1 VNLHNSLLTALIY
14 SASAPLNSESLDHI
28 NGGLKPRSRRRL
40 LAHEKDVE
48 VPRLRR
54 WAVDMGRQERERV
67 RGTAGAAAR
76 GAGRGKRGDVAGTP
90 GLRSEIRSERGVRLM
105 KERGSELSSLF

>member
-1 VNLHNSLLTALIY
+1 M
-14 SASAPLNSESLDHI
+14 
-28 NGGLKPRSRRRL
+28 KPRSRRRL

-54 WAVDMGRQERERV
+54 WAVDMGRQERERI
-67 RGTAGAAAR
+67 RGTAGAVVR
-76 GAGRGKRGDVAGTP
+76 GGGRGKRGDVAGTP

-105 KERGSELSSLF
+105 KERGSKFLDLF

>member
-1 VNLHNSLLTALIY
+1 M
-14 SASAPLNSESLDHI
+14 DHI
-28 NGGLKPRSRRRL
+28 NGGPKPRSRRRL

-54 WAVDMGRQERERV
+54 WAVDMGRQERERI
-67 RGTAGAAAR
+67 RSTASAASR
-76 GAGRGKRGDVAGTP
+76 NGVGAGRGKRGDAAATH

-105 KERGSELSSLF
+105 KERGSKCY